1 MDGTQTNW
9 YIITGGPSAG
19 KSKTLEQLAF
29 LGHNVVPE
37 AARMLIDE
45 EFSKGKDIYQ
55 VRKDE
60 LAFQEKILQLK
71 LEAEAKLD
79 PNQLTF
85 IDRGIAD
92 SFPYFSLA
100 GADTDRILDLS
111 QRNIYKGIFLLD
123 QVTFEKDYA
132 RQTEDAELANRI
144 SDLLSHAYTQL
155 GYEFVRVP
163 VMPISERV
171 DFILAHIK
179 AEPRT
184 IEIGL
189 SD

>member
-19 KSKTLEQLAF
+19 KSKTLDQLGF

-37 AARMLIDE
+37 AARILIDE

-55 VRKDE
+55 IRKNE

-79 PNQLTF
+79 PNKLAF

-111 QRNIYKGIFLLD
+111 KKNIYKGVFLLD
-123 QVTFEKDYA
+123 QVKFEKDYA
-132 RQTEDAELANRI
+132 RTEDDELARHI
-144 SDLLSHAYTQL
+144 SDLLSHAYTEL

-179 AEPRT
+179 AQPRA
-184 IEIGL
+184 IDFSLPE
-189 SD
+189 